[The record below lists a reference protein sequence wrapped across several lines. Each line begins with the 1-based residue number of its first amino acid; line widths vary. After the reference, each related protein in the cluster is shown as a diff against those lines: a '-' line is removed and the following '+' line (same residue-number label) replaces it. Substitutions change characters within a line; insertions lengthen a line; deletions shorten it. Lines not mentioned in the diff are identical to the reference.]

1 MWISSRVL
9 GCPNC
14 SVGSILMKCY
24 AFPSS
29 LRPGCVYWVFSS
41 SSCSAG
47 YIWMKFSAAHVYVKW
62 GLNVRPFPSFSL
74 STLCSGISFDEVF
87 CTSLFCAPRLCVI
100 WMSPVVEEELL
111 LHVLLSRPL
120 EQSLG
125 ISSCIPPGTRP
136 YRTFQTTTNNTLAFF
151 LENTL
156 PRCITV
162 GMCNWLCRVPWH
174 SSLPRSLCFEVGRV
188 GVQCSIGSTY
198 VHISMIYVCIYIYT
212 HI

>member
-1 MWISSRVL
+1 
-9 GCPNC
+9 
-14 SVGSILMKCY
+14 
-24 AFPSS
+24 
-29 LRPGCVYWVFSS
+29 
-41 SSCSAG
+41 
-47 YIWMKFSAAHVYVKW
+47 
-62 GLNVRPFPSFSL
+62 
-74 STLCSGISFDEVF
+74 
-87 CTSLFCAPRLCVI
+87 
-100 WMSPVVEEELL
+100 MSPVVEEELL

-198 VHISMIYVCIYIYT
+198 VHISMIYVYNISNCLRPSRHRAHTCQKWPAGLGENSVLCLEFRHQKIFKNKTECWPFFRIFFRRPLAFRVSKKLRNLT
-212 HI
+212 KKAAQNR